1 MALPAAGEQITFGQ
15 VNVQL
20 KRPETNG
27 IELNDAQVRGLAQ
40 KTSGQIAMS
49 DLSGKWA
56 GTKVVVGN
64 DAKGYGF
71 KASPWG
77 TYGSIDGGYSNQ
89 GMTSVAWAD
98 PFGEGNKYIWLCT
111 APGSAKP
118 GSQTLR
124 ITDSNFNPIAT
135 YTLGAWADYGNGQWY
150 SATQSP
156 VASNPF
162 GGAGGVRWFT
172 W

>member
-1 MALPAAGEQITFGQ
+1 MALPAAGEPIGF
-15 VNVQL
+15 NNLNMQL

-27 IELNDAQVRGLAQ
+27 IAINDSQVRGLAQ

-64 DAKGYGF
+64 DAKGYGY

-77 TYGSIDGGYSNQ
+77 AYGAIDGGFSNQ
-89 GMTSVAWAD
+89 NMTSIAWTD
-98 PFGEGNKYIWLCT
+98 PFGDGQRAIWLCT

-118 GSQTLR
+118 GSKTLR
-124 ITDSNFNPIAT
+124 ITDNNFNVIGT
-135 YTLGAWADYGNGQWY
+135 YALNDWADYGNGQWW
-150 SATQSP
+150 SITAT